1 MAKSRM
7 RNRINKGDYARVL
20 VTEAIPYETPII
32 FSNDGF
38 YQNVKKSQTSNRIFD
53 FLLDIVVTDD
63 DKPFT
68 VPFSYK
74 IRKNSLEFRRLSLI
88 HPRSQW
94 NIANFYKKYQKLILH
109 YCTRSPA
116 SIRSPQK
123 IASTFYTKT
132 PWENINQYKTGG
144 ITEAW
149 VDRYSRHSP
158 SFFSYRGYDRLYK
171 FFDSKTFFEF
181 EKRFSTLVTLDVSKC
196 FDSIYTHSLSW
207 ALKDK
212 PFTKEHVSVDTTFAQ
227 EFDALMRH
235 TNHNET
241 NGIVIGPELSR
252 IFAEL
257 IFQAIDL
264 HTIKKLENGPRKLVF
279 DVDYSFRRYVDD
291 VFIFTNDDKTAKAV
305 YECYSDALVAFN
317 LHANTAKSIRI
328 IRPFIT
334 LKSRVTR
341 EASRLANEF
350 SEKFLAESND
360 RQSLTPKG
368 IHSKWKLTRSF
379 ISQIKA
385 LCSYNSVN
393 YDEVSSYLISVFNER
408 VKKLVNVQTELLD
421 AKEAEV
427 YRDASL
433 ILLEVL
439 YFLYSVSSSVSA
451 SYKISTAIIILVR
464 FSVKHLGCMSE
475 TIKQKIYELSEQL
488 LVGSNVRGAEGID
501 HFLPL
506 ESINILLAMRELG
519 EGYLLPPEVI
529 NRLFDRDDD
538 LSYFDIVSCLF
549 YIRNDKCYIK
559 VKKRIVAKANS
570 KIKDLSDIR
579 INTEKAHLLMDLLSC
594 PFVHDAEKRR
604 WIDRLYSHL
613 GISEPNRSDVADFL
627 ANSSSKFWFV
637 NWKELD
643 LLRSLEKKELKQ
655 AY

>member
-1 MAKSRM
+1 M
-7 RNRINKGDYARVL
+7 L
-20 VTEAIPYETPII
+20 VTETAPYETPII
-32 FSNDGF
+32 FSNDGL
-38 YQNVKKSQTSNRIFD
+38 YLNIKKIQKSNQIFD
-53 FLLDIVVTDD
+53 FLLDSLVVGDT
-63 DKPFT
+63 KSFT

-94 NIANFYKKYQKLILH
+94 NIKNFYKKYQKLILH
-109 YCTRSPA
+109 YCTKSPA

-123 IASTFYTKT
+123 VASTFYTKT
-132 PWENINQYKTGG
+132 AWENINQYKTGG

-149 VDRYSRHSP
+149 VDRYSKHSP

-171 FFDSKTFFEF
+171 FFDSKTFFDL
-181 EKRFSTLVTLDVSKC
+181 EKHFSTLVTLDVSKC

-227 EFDALMRH
+227 QFDALMRH

-264 HTIKKLENGPRKLVF
+264 RTIKKLENGQRKLVF

-291 VFIFTNDDKTAKAV
+291 VFIFTNDDETAKAV

-350 SEKFLAESND
+350 SDKFLAESND
-360 RQSLTPKG
+360 RQSLTPKK

-393 YDEVSSYLISVFNER
+393 YDEVSSYLISVFTER
-408 VKKLVNVQTELLD
+408 VKKLANVQAELSNS
-421 AKEAEV
+421 AEAEV

-439 YFLYSVSSSVSA
+439 YFLYSVSPSVSA
-451 SYKISTAIIILVR
+451 SYKLSTAIIILVR
-464 FSVKHLGCMSE
+464 FSVKHLGCTSE

-488 LVGSNVRGAEGID
+488 LVGSNVRSADEID

-506 ESINILLAMRELG
+506 ESINILLAIRELG

-529 NRLFDRDDD
+529 NRLFDRDDN

-549 YIRNDKCYIK
+549 YIRDDKRY
-559 VKKRIVAKANS
+559 VKAKKSIVAKANN

-579 INTEKAHLLMDLLSC
+579 INTEKAHLLADLLSC
-594 PFVHDAEKRR
+594 PFVHDAEKSR

-613 GISEPNRSDVADFL
+613 SLPQPTRSDIADFL
-627 ANSSSKFWFV
+627 ANSGTKFWFV
-637 NWKELD
+637 NWKEVD